1 MNKMKAH
8 RVILYALIVLMLAAC
23 KPSQRQRA
31 VAVINRAKVE
41 IVNGDTL
48 NAIMKLDSV
57 ESEFPKATIQ
67 IGVARNMK
75 DELYRQLIDTRKNEL
90 LAVEKQI
97 EQLEKDFRKEKTEFD
112 MYTQYIHKRQT
123 FNRSWDR
130 SFLQVHLDERGELYL
145 TSHYMGDKRLK
156 HTAIRVYDDTLS
168 QKSGTVPLDD
178 PNNRRSDFLDYKWEK
193 VSYTNGRSD
202 SVIQFITDNAD
213 RDLKC
218 VFMGSEYYYIL
229 LEDYDIAAVTEALA
243 LSEAIKRR
251 KALNKE
257 IAELESVRRAIPR
270 SVAQP

>member
-1 MNKMKAH
+1 MKAH
-8 RVILYALIVLMLAAC
+8 RIILYALIVVVLAAC
-23 KPSQRQRA
+23 KPSQRQKA
-31 VAVINRAKVE
+31 VALINRAKVE
-41 IVNGDTL
+41 IANGDTL
-48 NAIMKLDSV
+48 NAICKLDSV
-57 ESEFPKATIQ
+57 ESKFSKATIQ
-67 IGVARNMK
+67 VGVARNLK
-75 DELYRQLIDTRKNEL
+75 DELYRQLIEARKAEL
-90 LAVEKQI
+90 LAIEKQI
-97 EQLEKDFRKEKTEFD
+97 EQLGKDFRKEKTEFD

-145 TSHYMGDKRLK
+145 TSHYMGDKWLN

-168 QKSGTVPLDD
+168 QKSGIVPLDD

-202 SVIQFITDNAD
+202 SVIQFIADNAD

-218 VFMGSEYYYIL
+218 VFMGEEYYYIL
-229 LEDYDIAAVTEALA
+229 LEDYDIAAVTDALA
-243 LSEAIKRR
+243 LSRAIKRR

-257 IAELESVRRAIPR
+257 IAELESVRRAIPK